1 VRREARFHEA
11 LLYLRIDSVQPLLGA
26 LSLLLVLFE
35 FSLKLCN
42 PMLGRTEL
50 VRKLPRCIH
59 RKSVVLLN
67 NIGSLVKELE
77 DCLPRLT
84 KPTVSAEL
92 TSLCCA
98 ILGLPRRT
106 SLHYSSCRTLGP
118 RPCGY
123 VGFF

>member
-50 VRKLPRCIH
+50 VRKLLRCIH
-59 RKSVVLLN
+59 RISAVLLN

-77 DCLPRLT
+77 DCLPRLIE
-84 KPTVSAEL
+84 PTVSAR
-92 TSLCCA
+92 A
-98 ILGLPRRT
+98 NI
-106 SLHYSSCRTLGP
+106 TLLRHFGP
-118 RPCGY
+118 PLAD
-123 VGFF
+123 